1 MLAHRQKFNV
11 KILAT
16 YTYEIVQCGNKINYC
31 GNVFGSQTQNIHIY
45 SATLYPPTHSHSHT
59 TIILTL
65 FKENSLKEGEEVDE
79 LSLGDAER
87 EDGLHL
93 LCSALHFSLGA
104 RNEGLSQTKLED
116 VPQVVL

>member
-1 MLAHRQKFNV
+1 MLARRQKFNV

-31 GNVFGSQTQNIHIY
+31 GMYLDHKLKIYTYTQPHLP
-45 SATLYPPTHSHSHT
+45 AHSLAQSYNHYT
-59 TIILTL
+59 
-65 FKENSLKEGEEVDE
+65 KENSLKEGEEVDE

-87 EDGLHL
+87 EDGLYL

>member
-1 MLAHRQKFNV
+1 MMKLYNV
-11 KILAT
+11 VIKLIIVACIWITNSKYTHILSHT
-16 YTYEIVQCGNKINYC
+16 
-31 GNVFGSQTQNIHIY
+31 
-45 SATLYPPTHSHSHT
+45 YPPTHSHSHT

-87 EDGLHL
+87 EAGLYL
-93 LCSALHFSLGA
+93 LCSALLFSLGA
-104 RNEGLSQTKLED
+104 RNEGLSRTKLED

>member
-1 MLAHRQKFNV
+1 MKLYNV
-11 KILAT
+11 VIKLIIVACIWITNSKYTHILSHT
-16 YTYEIVQCGNKINYC
+16 
-31 GNVFGSQTQNIHIY
+31 
-45 SATLYPPTHSHSHT
+45 YPPTHSHSHT

-87 EDGLHL
+87 EDGLYL

-104 RNEGLSQTKLED
+104 RNEGLSRTKLED